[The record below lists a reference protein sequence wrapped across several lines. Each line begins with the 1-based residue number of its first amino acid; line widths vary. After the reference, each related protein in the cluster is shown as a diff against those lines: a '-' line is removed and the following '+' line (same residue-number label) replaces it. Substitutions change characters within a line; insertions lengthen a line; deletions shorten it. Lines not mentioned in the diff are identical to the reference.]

1 MTRSALPARKQV
13 PAFTLIELL
22 VVIAIIAI
30 LAAMLLPA
38 LQQARER
45 AKGSQCANNLKT
57 IGTAVTFYQADFN
70 SWLPATMGC
79 GQGRFFTD
87 LLPYL
92 GLPSRPA
99 SGGGREVNPY
109 VRAPKSVYCPTDA
122 KRLKIASKG
131 GYDLCYLY
139 STYGQNYY
147 ARRDAGQGAGR
158 LANMMRPA
166 DVRRMGSLIYL
177 IDSTRANGAQVT
189 LSVNSWPFKPDADPA
204 GSAPEFRHNETANIM
219 YLDFHIGSANMNKLA
234 NKKNMFTN

>member
-1 MTRSALPARKQV
+1 MKRHS
-13 PAFTLIELL
+13 FTLIELL

-45 AKGSQCANNLKT
+45 AKTSHCANNLKT
-57 IGTAVTFYQADFN
+57 IGATVGFYQADFN
-70 SWLPATMGC
+70 SWLPATMGS

-92 GLPSRPA
+92 GLPSRKCA
-99 SGGGREVNPY
+99 DGTLEVNPY
-109 VRAPKSVYCPTDA
+109 VRAPASVYCHSDN
-122 KRLKIASKG
+122 KRLASAAKG
-131 GYDLCYLY
+131 GYSLTSLY
-139 STYGQNYY
+139 VTYGQNYY

-177 IDSTRANGAQVT
+177 IDAVRDNGAQVCF
-189 LSVNSWPFKPDADPA
+189 SVNVWPFKIDADPSGGA
-204 GSAPEFRHNETANIM
+204 ADFRHNKSLNIM
-219 YLDFHIGSANMNKLA
+219 YLDFHIGNADFNKLA
-234 NKKNMFTN
+234 NKKNMFTD

>member
-1 MTRSALPARKQV
+1 MKKVASSARKTGS
-13 PAFTLIELL
+13 AFTLIELL

-57 IGTAVTFYQADFN
+57 LGASVGFYQADNN

-92 GLPSRPA
+92 GLPSRKCA
-99 SGGGREVNPY
+99 DGTLEVNPY

-122 KRLKIASKG
+122 KRLKIASSG
-131 GYDLCYLY
+131 GYNLCYLY
-139 STYGQNYY
+139 NTYGQNYY
-147 ARRDAGQGAGR
+147 ARRDSGQRVGR
-158 LANMMRPA
+158 LASMMRPA

-177 IDSTRANGAQVT
+177 IDGTRENGAQVT

-219 YLDFHIGSANMNKLA
+219 YLDFHIGNANRNKLS
-234 NKKNMFTN
+234 NRKDMFTN